1 MPIKIILEKY
11 FKKALK
17 EKWAL
22 GQFNIAK
29 LEDIK
34 VIVRTAQK
42 MKSPVIVG
50 VSERT
55 SRPLGLKNI
64 ARTAGRSFLHLDHAK
79 TISYIKEAIREGF
92 SSVHFDGSELNFE
105 QNIKETKKIKNYAKQ
120 FGVLVEGE
128 FDAIGGKM
136 TDPSLVNKFV
146 MNTGIDTLAVNIGT
160 WHGEGRKTGIDF
172 KRLAKIHKTL
182 KDTPLVLH
190 GGSGVPALHIK
201 KAIKLGIVKININT
215 ELRLAK
221 TTAAR
226 QKIIENKIKIF
237 GSKNKWLK

>member
-1 MPIKIILEKY
+1 MSNEIALEKY
-11 FKKALK
+11 FKKTLK

-22 GQFNIAK
+22 GQFNIAR

-34 VIVRTAQK
+34 VIVKTAQK

-64 ARTAGRSFLHLDHAK
+64 VKTAGCSFLHLDHAK
-79 TISYIKEAIREGF
+79 TISYIKEAAREGF
-92 SSVHFDGSELNFE
+92 SSVHFDGSELSFN
-105 QNIKETKKIKNYAKQ
+105 QNIKEIKKIKNYAKQ

-136 TDPSLVNKFV
+136 TEPFLAKKFV
-146 MNTGIDTLAVNIGT
+146 MNTGADALAVNIGT
-160 WHGEGRKTGIDF
+160 WHGKGRKTGIDF
-172 KRLAKIHKTL
+172 KRLAKIHKAL

-221 TTAAR
+221 TIRAR
-226 QKIIENKIKIF
+226 QKIIEDKIKIF